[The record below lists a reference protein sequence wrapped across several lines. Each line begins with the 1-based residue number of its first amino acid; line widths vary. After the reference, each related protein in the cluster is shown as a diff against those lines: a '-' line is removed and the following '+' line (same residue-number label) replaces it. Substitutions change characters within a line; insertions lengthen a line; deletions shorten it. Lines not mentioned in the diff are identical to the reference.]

1 MLDDDNFIF
10 SLSKDDILM
19 MDICQFSV
27 ICRRLFDKYG
37 FVDNY
42 NHWTFKPYISF
53 NLSFFENDDISD
65 SFLKKLIDTCK
76 FNCNSYDI
84 QLYGKD
90 AFNFLNFIY
99 KDADIRF
106 VNKNLYSAYVDWC
119 LSSLKKSI
127 PVVSFVL
134 KDLSAVVPFKN
145 KPSDIGFQI
154 SIIKEC
160 KKIDEY
166 TSIYDT
172 GIIVE
177 PEFGWHFKIIPNNSL
192 NISGYLLK
200 NTIHNEF
207 TETVKIILS
216 KVNVNTQEIKFPF
229 ECCYLVLERNN
240 HYEIEI
246 KRI

>member
-1 MLDDDNFIF
+1 MLTDDNFIF
-10 SLSKDDILM
+10 SLSKDNINLM
-19 MDICQFSV
+19 DNCQFTV

-42 NHWTFKPYISF
+42 NHWTLKPYISF
-53 NLSFFENDDISD
+53 NLSFFENDDISE
-65 SFLKKLIDTCK
+65 SFLKKIKDIIAIDSDS
-76 FNCNSYDI
+76 FNI
-84 QLYGKD
+84 QLYGNN
-90 AFNFLNFIY
+90 AFDFLNFIY

-106 VNKNLYSAYVDWC
+106 VNKNLYSAYIDWC
-119 LSSLKKSI
+119 LSSLKKNI
-127 PVVSFVL
+127 PMVSFVL
-134 KDLSAVVPFKN
+134 KDLNAVVPFKK

-154 SIIKEC
+154 SIIQEF

-177 PEFGWHFKIIPNNSL
+177 PEFGWYFKIIPNNSL
-192 NISGYLLK
+192 NISGYLLN
-200 NTIHNEF
+200 NTIHNDF
-207 TETVKIILS
+207 SETIKIILS
-216 KVNVNTQEIKFPF
+216 RVNVCTPEIKYPF
-229 ECCYLVLERNN
+229 NCCYLVLERSN